1 MKDPVVIIYTR
12 EQFRLPAQKLHNF
25 HMLLSKY
32 LFINQILVG
41 EFPFSQS
48 CFQGTNV
55 REGHQT
61 QTEMLVNLFL

>member
-41 EFPFSQS
+41 EFPFS
-48 CFQGTNV
+48 
-55 REGHQT
+55 
-61 QTEMLVNLFL
+61 